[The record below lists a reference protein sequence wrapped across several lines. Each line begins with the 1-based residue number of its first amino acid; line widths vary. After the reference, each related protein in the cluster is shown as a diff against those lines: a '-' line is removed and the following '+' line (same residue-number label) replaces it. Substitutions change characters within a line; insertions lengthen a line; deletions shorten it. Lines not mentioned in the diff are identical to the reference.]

1 MRNLGGRLLGGVYL
15 PGEVR
20 FLIPNREDSGV
31 IGTGRSD
38 GAVHREEGRKRTGL
52 IQIEIQTG
60 DSSKRSSIGLL
71 YYPRFKAHGL
81 GSSRIPCRIR
91 VYMGK
96 WEIVKYAREMAIYRK
111 SDYTGNPLKRRGMGK
126 RFGV

>member
-81 GSSRIPCRIR
+81 GSSRIHGEVGDRKICKGNGYISKIR
-91 VYMGK
+91 LHGK
-96 WEIVKYAREMAIYRK
+96 PFEE
-111 SDYTGNPLKRRGMGK
+111 KRDGK
-126 RFGV
+126 KVWGLVLITT